1 MSEPG
6 TDELI
11 ARIRGG
17 EIERYADLVRRHQQD
32 VRRVVGALL
41 RDLRSTEDLVQQ
53 TFVNAYQHL
62 DRFRPGADFAVWIK
76 TIARNLARMELRSR
90 SREGR
95 RLDAY
100 QALLESRWR
109 EEAEAQRRENAV
121 GDALRACR
129 ETVGGDAALALSMR
143 YEQGRPVGEI
153 SARLGRSIEAVRQ
166 ILFRVRLSLRDCI
179 QKRLSEP

>member
-1 MSEPG
+1 MDEPG
-6 TDELI
+6 TDDLI
-11 ARIRGG
+11 ARIRAG

-32 VRRVVGALL
+32 VRRVVSALL

-53 TFVNAYQHL
+53 TFVNAYEHL

-100 QALLESRWR
+100 QALLEGRWR
-109 EEAEAQRRENAV
+109 EDAEAHRRESAV

-129 ETVGGDAALALSMR
+129 ENVGGDAARVLSMR
-143 YEQGRPVGEI
+143 YEQGRPFDEI
-153 SARLGRSIEAVRQ
+153 SARIGRSVEAVRQ
-166 ILFRVRLSLRDCI
+166 LLFRVRLSLRDCI
-179 QKRLSEP
+179 QKRLSQS

>member
-1 MSEPG
+1 MDEPG
-6 TDELI
+6 TDDLI
-11 ARIRGG
+11 ARIRAG

-62 DRFRPGADFAVWIK
+62 DRFQPGADFAVWIK
-76 TIARNLARMELRSR
+76 TIARNLARMELRTR

-100 QALLESRWR
+100 QALLEDRWR
-109 EEAEAQRRENAV
+109 EEAEAHRRESAV

-129 ETVGGDAALALSMR
+129 ETVGGDAARALSLR
-143 YEQGRPVGEI
+143 YEQGRPFGEI
-153 SARLGRSIEAVRQ
+153 SARLGRSVKAVQ
-166 ILFRVRLSLRDCI
+166 QLLFRVRLLLRDCI
-179 QKRLSEP
+179 QKRLSES